1 MRVGSAGLG
10 MIGAALIA
18 VGSYGAGATRY
29 RGGVVEALG
38 LGWITYG
45 HGFALFETLIWIGVI
60 ILLTGWVVAGRE
72 QIWRRAG
79 DGADGGGA
87 DGGGADGGAPG
98 AVAGAPHREAVAR
111 LGELNR
117 TLRWWLVPLALSGPL
132 FSRDVYSYLM
142 QGTMMRDGFD
152 PYTEGAAA
160 NPNPMLLE
168 VSADWRNTTTPYGP
182 LHLGLSEAITR
193 LVGDNVTLGVV
204 CFRVVSLA
212 GFLAIAWSVPRIA
225 ERLGG
230 DPVLAQWLGVLNPL
244 VLLHLVA
251 GMHNEAV
258 MVGLVS
264 LALVAALELRPLPGA
279 FAAAA
284 LLGVSVSMK
293 ATAVIA
299 LPFVVWIALTRRRP
313 MGGAADLLR
322 RSPAIIGL
330 GVALTAVLVAV
341 LAAVTWV
348 TGSTWGWVT
357 EISGNTKVINPLAA
371 PSMVAGVISG
381 VMAWID
387 DDVTF
392 NAVVEVTRSVSS
404 VLMIV
409 GLVVCW
415 FAFRR
420 TPRRALAGMC
430 AAYGVAVVFNAVTL
444 PWYYASLLTPL
455 GAIRP
460 PRWVVQVTVVATL
473 ILCMSFAGGG
483 NTRFYDPSWMIVVTV
498 AAVLA
503 TRWLAG
509 GRWQDT
515 MAWRGRHGDG
525 RDAAVDHSAP
535 GPAPAEEWSA
545 EYRAQSPEAEARDDG
560 NLAAAEA
567 PGAR

>member
-1 MRVGSAGLG
+1 MGITRIGSAGLG
-10 MIGAALIA
+10 MIGAALITF
-18 VGSYGAGATRY
+18 GSYGAGAVRY
-29 RGGVVEALG
+29 RGGVVDALG

-45 HGFALFETLIWIGVI
+45 HGFAMFETITWIG
-60 ILLTGWVVAGRE
+60 ILVLLAGWLVAGRE

-79 DGADGGGA
+79 AGGA
-87 DGGGADGGAPG
+87 GANGAG
-98 AVAGAPHREAVAR
+98 SRDAGPRAATAR

-117 TLRWWLVPLALSGPL
+117 TLTWWLVPLALSGPM

-152 PYTEGAAA
+152 PYREGAAV

-193 LVGDNVTLGVV
+193 LVGDNVALGVV
-204 CFRVVSLA
+204 CFRIVSLL
-212 GFLAIAWSVPRIA
+212 GFLAIVWSVPRIA
-225 ERLGG
+225 GRLGG

-264 LALVAALELRPLPGA
+264 LALVAALELKPLPGV

-284 LLGVSVSMK
+284 VLGVSVSMK

-299 LPFVVWIALTRRRP
+299 LPFVVWIALTRTRP
-313 MGGAADLLR
+313 MGGAKDLLR
-322 RSPAIIGL
+322 RSPAIVGL
-330 GVALTAVLVAV
+330 GVALTAVLVGA
-341 LAAVTWV
+341 LALVTLV
-348 TGSTWGWVT
+348 TGSSWGWIT

-371 PSMVAGVISG
+371 PSMVAGVIAG
-381 VMAWID
+381 IMAWID

-392 NAVVEVTRSVSS
+392 NAVVEVTRTISS
-404 VLMIV
+404 VLMVV
-409 GLVVCW
+409 GLIACW

-420 TPRRALAGMC
+420 SPRRAVAGMC
-430 AAYGVAVVFNAVTL
+430 AAYAVAVVFNAVTL

-460 PRWVVQVTVVATL
+460 PRWVVQLTAVATL

-483 NTRFYDPSWMIVVTV
+483 NTRFYDPPWMIVVTV
-498 AAVLA
+498 GAVLA
-503 TRWLAG
+503 VRWMVMGEWDRRLV
-509 GRWQDT
+509 
-515 MAWRGRHGDG
+515 WRGHHGDG
-525 RDAAVDHSAP
+525 RDSAVDHCTPSHATVRDDADLP
-535 GPAPAEEWSA
+535 G
-545 EYRAQSPEAEARDDG
+545 AEA
-560 NLAAAEA
+560 
-567 PGAR
+567 ARVR